1 MLRPR
6 SSARSSWKLDLLMPR
21 KVKGCKTLHG
31 CCPRFTG
38 SAVSLRSHKPF
49 PYTGLEPRLLGA
61 CRGVTSHL
69 LVLHKNLQP
78 SAFAFI
84 LSPKSSS
91 MDPSSLCQHPQSLW
105 SSDSE
110 FYSISSPETISPAPS
125 MDFSSS
131 PCHQSKQGRS
141 NKPGRPKLAKKP
153 GSTRSRLKN
162 PSEQRQNASEK
173 EKLRMRDLTK
183 ALHHLRTYLP
193 PSVAPAGQTLTKI
206 ETLRLTIRY
215 ISHLSAQLGLTE
227 EYLAQKKQTDSSSRW
242 GSSPEIMG
250 YFQCRATQG
259 QEHVAYA
266 GERGMDK
273 NLHSGQISEPWTD
286 QNCSSDMNVSTFQS
300 QQRAQLTQPCQ
311 VHGYQLVPQ
320 EFWS

>member
-1 MLRPR
+1 MSFHGRTAACKPYITKHNAR
-6 SSARSSWKLDLLMPR
+6 RQVEWSKAHQHWTSSGNVSGSLMKKSGSSEYQED
-21 KVKGCKTLHG
+21 
-31 CCPRFTG
+31 
-38 SAVSLRSHKPF
+38 PF

-84 LSPKSSS
+84 RSPKSSS

-131 PCHQSKQGRS
+131 PSHQSKQGRS

-227 EYLAQKKQTDSSSRW
+227 EYLAQKKQTDSSS
-242 GSSPEIMG
+242 G
-250 YFQCRATQG
+250 
-259 QEHVAYA
+259 
-266 GERGMDK
+266 
-273 NLHSGQISEPWTD
+273 
-286 QNCSSDMNVSTFQS
+286 
-300 QQRAQLTQPCQ
+300 
-311 VHGYQLVPQ
+311 
-320 EFWS
+320 

>member
-1 MLRPR
+1 
-6 SSARSSWKLDLLMPR
+6 
-21 KVKGCKTLHG
+21 
-31 CCPRFTG
+31 
-38 SAVSLRSHKPF
+38 
-49 PYTGLEPRLLGA
+49 
-61 CRGVTSHL
+61 
-69 LVLHKNLQP
+69 
-78 SAFAFI
+78 
-84 LSPKSSS
+84 

-131 PCHQSKQGRS
+131 PSHQSKQGRS

-227 EYLAQKKQTDSSSRW
+227 EYLAQKKQTDSSSGWR
-242 GSSPEIMG
+242 SSPEIMR

-259 QEHVAYA
+259 QEHVPYA
-266 GERGMDK
+266 GGHQSSNVFCTEQRMDK
-273 NLHSGQISEPWTD
+273 NLHSGQISEAWTD
-286 QNCSSDMNVSTFQS
+286 QIYSSDMNVTPFQP
-300 QQRAQLTQPCQ
+300 QQCAQLTQSCQ
-311 VHGYQLVPQ
+311 VCML
-320 EFWS
+320 E